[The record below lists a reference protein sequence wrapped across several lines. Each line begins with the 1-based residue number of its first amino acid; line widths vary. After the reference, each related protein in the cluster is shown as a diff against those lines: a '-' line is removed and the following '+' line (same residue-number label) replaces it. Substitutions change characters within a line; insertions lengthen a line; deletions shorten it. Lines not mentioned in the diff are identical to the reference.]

1 MEGKG
6 GERQRE
12 RERGGGGGGEDGKG
26 NNYMTD
32 QYRFSQGPLVDLS
45 WIVEL

>member
-1 MEGKG
+1 MERRVEGKG
-6 GERQRE
+6 GERE
-12 RERGGGGGGEDGKG
+12 GGGGGEDGKG

-32 QYRFSQGPLVDLS
+32 QYRFSQGPVVDLS